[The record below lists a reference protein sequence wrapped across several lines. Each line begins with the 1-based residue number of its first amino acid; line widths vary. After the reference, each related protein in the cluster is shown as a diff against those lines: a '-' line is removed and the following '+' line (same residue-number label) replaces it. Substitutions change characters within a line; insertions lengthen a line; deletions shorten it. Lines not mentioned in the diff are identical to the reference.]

1 MPDLLSIILGLGKKT
16 EEVKEIYI
24 DDIIENPYQPREV
37 FEEQSLQELAASIRE
52 FGVIQPI
59 VVRRRGARYELV
71 CGERR
76 LRASKMIKAEKIPAI
91 IRKLTDE
98 ESMEFCLIENLQRE
112 NLNPIEEAKVYLK
125 LIRDLKLNQK
135 QVAEKIGKSP
145 LFISNMLKLLR
156 LPAEVKE
163 NVSRETISKG
173 HCFAL
178 LHLPE
183 KSHQLRALQEI
194 KEKHLSVKQ
203 SEDLVKKIL
212 LEISSGKKGKK
223 IKKEIMRGEVSFQI
237 SLFQKIINGLKK
249 KKNPYELTQTETD
262 EYIEIKVIIPKKK
275 KITEKKQDEGAQVYV
290 PQPTETISNEA
301 EQEECLLSNNQI
313 ENIEKQGTSEEVKEE
328 II

>member
-1 MPDLLSIILGLGKKT
+1 MPDLLSTILGLGRKT

-24 DDIIENPYQPREV
+24 DDIIENPHQPREV
-37 FEEQSLQELAASIRE
+37 FEERSLQELAASIRE

-59 VVRRRGARYELV
+59 VVRRRGAKYELV

-76 LRASKMIKAEKIPAI
+76 LRASKMIKVEKIPAI

-145 LFISNMLKLLR
+145 LFISNMIKLLR
-156 LPAEVKE
+156 LPPEIKE

-178 LHLPE
+178 LHLQD
-183 KSHQLRALQEI
+183 KSHQLRALEEI

-212 LEISSGKKGKK
+212 LEISSKKKGKK
-223 IKKEIMRGEVSFQI
+223 IKKEIIRGEVSSQV

-249 KKNPYELTQTETD
+249 KKNPYELTRTETD

-275 KITEKKQDEGAQVYV
+275 KIV
-290 PQPTETISNEA
+290 PTPTETISNEA
-301 EQEECLLSNNQI
+301 EQGTPSIAQEETSSDKALPCP
-313 ENIEKQGTSEEVKEE
+313 EEKEEKQDEKQDEAE
-328 II
+328 I